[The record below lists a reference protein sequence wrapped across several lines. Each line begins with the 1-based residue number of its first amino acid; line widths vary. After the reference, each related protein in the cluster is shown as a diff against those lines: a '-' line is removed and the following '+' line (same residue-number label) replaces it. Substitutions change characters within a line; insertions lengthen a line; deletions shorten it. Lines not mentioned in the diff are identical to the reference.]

1 MKVECVTT
9 RYTEGTEFKGF
20 TRVMEKYEMNGIA
33 QTKFIALRVP
43 KGTPHM
49 RILGNYVA
57 DTTLFQGESIK
68 ENCYLYINGAV
79 YRLNVDD
86 GKISKAKNSTN
97 AVNVLKAFAESL
109 KSLDHAW
116 DQLRSKGAF
125 FRKDFSGRGTYLDV
139 DGKLF
144 PAHCAETFDLLFATK
159 AITKNGKITKRKFP
173 TIALGLKMSYVISLL
188 KVLTEHGVV
197 K

>member
-1 MKVECVTT
+1 MKVECITT
-9 RYTEGTEFKGF
+9 RYTEETGFKGF
-20 TRVMEKYEMNGIA
+20 TRVMEKSEINGVT

-49 RILGNYVA
+49 RIIGNYVA
-57 DTTLFQGESIK
+57 GETLFQDEAIK

-79 YRLNVDD
+79 YRLHADD
-86 GKISKAKNSTN
+86 GKIAKAKNSTTS
-97 AVNVLKAFAESL
+97 VNILKAFAESL

-144 PAHCAETFDLLFATK
+144 PAHCSETFDLLFATK
-159 AITKNGKITKRKFP
+159 AIAKNGKITKRKFP

-188 KVLTEHGVV
+188 KALTSAGVV